1 MEQKNQLKG
10 NGNEDVSQMFADK
23 QERIA
28 RQIALQSAVETVT
41 VNPASQ
47 IKDPKIIGSKVLEIA
62 DLYYKWICDGRH
74 EYR

>member
-1 MEQKNQLKG
+1 MEQKDQVKG
-10 NGNEDVSQMFADK
+10 NRDDVSRMFADK

-47 IKDPKIIGSKVLEIA
+47 IKDPRVIGSKVLEIA
-62 DLYYKWICDGRH
+62 DLYYNWICDGRH
-74 EYR
+74 E

>member
-1 MEQKNQLKG
+1 MQQKSQYKG
-10 NGNEDVSQMFADK
+10 NRDERINEMFADK

-47 IKDPKIIGSKVLEIA
+47 IKDPKVIGSKALEIA
-62 DLYYKWICDGRH
+62 EMYYMWICTGEH
-74 EYR
+74 E